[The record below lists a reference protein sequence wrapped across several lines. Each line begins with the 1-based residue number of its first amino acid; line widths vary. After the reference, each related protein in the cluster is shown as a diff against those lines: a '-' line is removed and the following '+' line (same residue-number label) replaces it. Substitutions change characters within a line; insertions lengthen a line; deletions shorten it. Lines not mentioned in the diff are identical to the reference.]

1 MKNKSDVV
9 VEVHQGSDTAYN
21 ISFWRVLLL
30 CIPALILGAALR
42 ASFLAVT
49 PEVYYQTD
57 TYSYFITASK
67 LLTEGDFHI
76 NPKRSFLYPILLVFA
91 PLLPGSVAVGVAVI
105 QHILGLAII
114 VGIGWIVAQMTRLPV
129 LWVPL
134 ATVVAA
140 VWPRMLWQ
148 EHVMTAEV
156 WLLAAFVA
164 AVAIAL
170 PCGALRD
177 KSRLFWF
184 LVMLVVMVSLKPQGR
199 PLWLGLMITA
209 IAMAGNPLKWEWR
222 SLGAV
227 MIAVVIMLTSPSG
240 SDRQGGWL
248 LLTSSFP
255 FVKTEGE
262 PYSEYRALL
271 RPFVEDARGDL
282 ENYASRQGYYKK
294 ALGGQQTAKFVISDK
309 WIELT
314 KKKNLSL
321 YVKVVRRLALE
332 GIFAHPYEYSKLV
345 LRKIALAASEKGPGD
360 TISPGKFW
368 RSQERETAK
377 RLDQVELLYGTDRD
391 SHLRMVEERRQ
402 RTIWMAPLMHKLS
415 RALTWTLYSERGIG
429 KSPNIGLT
437 ALGWLLA
444 LGVFVCLSP
453 RHFVCRALL
462 LLPAVLYLLGTFGV
476 GDALGRYV
484 HPVEWVGI
492 VLVFIGLDAM
502 TNLIARGSAWLRPST
517 WQ

>member
-1 MKNKSDVV
+1 
-9 VEVHQGSDTAYN
+9 
-21 ISFWRVLLL
+21 
-30 CIPALILGAALR
+30 
-42 ASFLAVT
+42 
-49 PEVYYQTD
+49 
-57 TYSYFITASK
+57 
-67 LLTEGDFHI
+67 
-76 NPKRSFLYPILLVFA
+76 
-91 PLLPGSVAVGVAVI
+91 
-105 QHILGLAII
+105 
-114 VGIGWIVAQMTRLPV
+114 MTRSPV
-129 LWVPL
+129 LWVPP
-134 ATVVAA
+134 ATVAAA
-140 VWPRMLWQ
+140 VWP
-148 EHVMTAEV
+148 TYA
-156 WLLAAFVA
+156 LAGARDDCRGVA
-164 AVAIAL
+164 ASGFRSRRRHCP

-222 SLGAV
+222 SSGAV

-314 KKKNLSL
+314 KKKNLKL

-345 LRKIALAASEKGPGD
+345 LRKIALAPPRRVRAIRSRRENSGGP
-360 TISPGKFW
+360 
-368 RSQERETAK
+368 RS
-377 RLDQVELLYGTDRD
+377 
-391 SHLRMVEERRQ
+391 
-402 RTIWMAPLMHKLS
+402 
-415 RALTWTLYSERGIG
+415 
-429 KSPNIGLT
+429 
-437 ALGWLLA
+437 
-444 LGVFVCLSP
+444 
-453 RHFVCRALL
+453 
-462 LLPAVLYLLGTFGV
+462 
-476 GDALGRYV
+476 
-484 HPVEWVGI
+484 
-492 VLVFIGLDAM
+492 
-502 TNLIARGSAWLRPST
+502 ARPPSAWIK
-517 WQ
+517 